1 MPKFRLTE
9 DQLSELIDTLTGEIE
24 DLRRLRDL
32 WAHTEPDSVESMHRE
47 SVLLEILE
55 VLEDTV

>member
-1 MPKFRLTE
+1 MPKLRLTQ

-24 DLRRLRDL
+24 DLRRQRDL
-32 WAHTEPDSVESMHRE
+32 WAHTDPDSVESKHRE

-55 VLEDTV
+55 ILEDAV